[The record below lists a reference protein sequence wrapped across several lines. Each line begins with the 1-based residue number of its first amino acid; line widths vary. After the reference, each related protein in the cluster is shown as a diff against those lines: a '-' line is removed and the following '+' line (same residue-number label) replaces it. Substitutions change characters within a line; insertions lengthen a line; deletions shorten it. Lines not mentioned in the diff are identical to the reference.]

1 MPHGA
6 MEKILLA
13 NSVFMLST
21 VSNTQQVL
29 DRLFQ
34 LSPRVWLIVGL
45 AVVREGGS
53 LPMEKENKSKACL

>member
-53 LPMEKENKSKACL
+53 LPMEKESKSKACL

>member
-53 LPMEKENKSKACL
+53 LPMEKENKSKVCL